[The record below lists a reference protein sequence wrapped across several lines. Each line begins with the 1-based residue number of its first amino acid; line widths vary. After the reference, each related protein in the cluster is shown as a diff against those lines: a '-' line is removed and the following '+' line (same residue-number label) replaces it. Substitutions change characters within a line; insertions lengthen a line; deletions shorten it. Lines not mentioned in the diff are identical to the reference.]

1 MQMKVSAVRLNQY
14 NIMPVAEEVLTGEEV
29 VVEIE
34 DHEEVEEEM
43 KHIKMTVSL
52 MTIAIQLEEMENL

>member
-1 MQMKVSAVRLNQY
+1 MQMKVLAVRLNQY
-14 NIMPVAEEVLTGEEV
+14 IIPVADEVVTGEEE

-34 DHEEVEEEM
+34 AHEVAEEEV

-52 MTIAIQLEEMENL
+52 MTIAIQLEEMESL